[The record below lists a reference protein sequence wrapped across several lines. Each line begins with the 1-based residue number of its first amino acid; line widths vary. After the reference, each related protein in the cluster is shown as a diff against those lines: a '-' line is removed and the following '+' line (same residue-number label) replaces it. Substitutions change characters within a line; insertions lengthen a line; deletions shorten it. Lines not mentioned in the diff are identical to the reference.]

1 MSGALLTMTIFEF
14 SFQHPNV
21 AEVMWDYQ
29 DCADI
34 NEAQQYATTRA
45 KELKYNLIDIKEA
58 A

>member
-1 MSGALLTMTIFEF
+1 MKLYEF
-14 SFQHPNV
+14 TFQHPIV
-21 AEVMWDYQ
+21 SEVMWDYQ